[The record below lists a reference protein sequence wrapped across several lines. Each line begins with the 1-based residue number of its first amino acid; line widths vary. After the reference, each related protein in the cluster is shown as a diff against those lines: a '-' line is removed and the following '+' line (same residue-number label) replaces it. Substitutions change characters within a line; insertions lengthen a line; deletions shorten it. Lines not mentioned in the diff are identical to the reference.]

1 MTINQLFKD
10 YGNKN
15 NRVKIF
21 FKDAPKPS
29 YYGSIKHIPGSLGVE
44 EINIFF
50 INFECDIHLIIEIK
64 KDILKWFGEFN
75 EGEQATLINKAL
87 SK

>member
-10 YGNKN
+10 YENKN
-15 NRVKIF
+15 DRVKIF
-21 FKDAPKPS
+21 FRDATKPS
-29 YYGSIKHIPGSLGVE
+29 YFGSIKDVPGSLGVE
-44 EINIFF
+44 EINTFF
-50 INFECDIHLIIEIK
+50 INFGCDVHLIVEIK